1 VRQTRPA
8 APTYPQP
15 DMMFP
20 PGFLWGAATSA
31 HQVEGGASN
40 DWTDWENTPGRIRD
54 GSNAQMACDHY
65 HRFRE
70 DWALARDLGHNAHRL
85 GVEWS
90 RIEQAEGVFSDE
102 ALHHYRDV
110 LAALRD
116 AGLQPM
122 VTLHHFTN
130 PRWFV
135 ANGGWESRTAVD
147 RFTRYVERTVSA
159 LRDLCSLWVTINEP
173 MIYFYEGYL
182 TRRWPPGRGGPVRG
196 LRAVRNM
203 IRAHAQ
209 AYHLI
214 HSLQDTAQVGIA
226 HNMRLF
232 DPANPRRLLDRLTA
246 GAEDRVFNR
255 VLLWALADG
264 YLRAPLGAGEYVA
277 EADDSLDFIGLNYY
291 ARDMVAFALHGG
303 TAFFARNGPAPGAA
317 TDLFGW
323 ELYPHGLYRL
333 LMDLAAFGKPLYV
346 TENGLAD
353 ATDAQRPLYL
363 AQSVAAMW
371 QAVQEGAPLR
381 GYFHWTLLDNF
392 EWAEGYSVPFGLV
405 SVDRQTQQ
413 RTVKRSGMLYREI
426 CRANGLPASLLRE
439 YPVNQEAT

>member
-1 VRQTRPA
+1 MRQTRPA